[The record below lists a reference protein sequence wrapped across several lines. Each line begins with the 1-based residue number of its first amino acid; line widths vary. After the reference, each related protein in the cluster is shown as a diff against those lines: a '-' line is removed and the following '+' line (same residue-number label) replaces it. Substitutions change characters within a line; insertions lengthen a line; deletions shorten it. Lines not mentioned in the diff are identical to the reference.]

1 MDVAP
6 TESATAI
13 HDLPDP
19 PFETMHEIGK
29 PISVCT
35 VQALGDFSG
44 AFAALTCRQL
54 TASLRRDSH
63 RESAEECLRPGSD
76 RVAMRFE
83 EAQEIV
89 YLD

>member
-1 MDVAP
+1 
-6 TESATAI
+6 
-13 HDLPDP
+13 
-19 PFETMHEIGK
+19 MHEIGK